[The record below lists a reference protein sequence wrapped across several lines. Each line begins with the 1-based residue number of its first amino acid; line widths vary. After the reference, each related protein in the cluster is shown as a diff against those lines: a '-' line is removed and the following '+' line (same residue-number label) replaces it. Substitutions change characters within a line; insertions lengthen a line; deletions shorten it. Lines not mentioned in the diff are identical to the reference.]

1 MTQRTNI
8 SSGAPWESIVG
19 YSRAVRIGNIIE
31 VSGTTSMK
39 DGVVQHIGDVGAQTT
54 LSLQIIEKAL
64 LQAGAKMTDVIR
76 TRIYVTNIKDW
87 EAVGNAHGAL
97 FKDIRPACSMVE
109 VARLISDEILVEVE
123 ATAVLV
129 EVNKMHR

>member
-19 YSRAVRIGNIIE
+19 YSRAVRIGNVVE

-39 DGVVQHIGDVGAQTT
+39 DGDVQHIGDVGAQTT
-54 LSLQIIEKAL
+54 LSLQIIEKSL

-87 EAVGNAHGAL
+87 EAVGNAHGAF

-109 VARLISDEILVEVE
+109 VARLISDEILVEIE
-123 ATAVLV
+123 ATAVIA
-129 EVNKMHR
+129 E